1 MTIRTPMQ
9 NIIFRITACSR
20 SKWSLLI
27 VVLSAALLAR
37 PCFSQ
42 VNIRL
47 RNASYTIPVFNDD
60 SVQSFRN
67 IFTVAKT
74 LKPIA
79 ASDAL
84 IEVRMYL
91 TDLPVALLRGH
102 IDVLRIFPDTVT
114 FSKFRFRQLVDV
126 AADPTTLL
134 PGLEHKIEEKFK
146 KEITYKDIIYNSNSA
161 ALIDRLV
168 KIGLFTIKDQRQL
181 LDSLNHAGTQVNDP
195 CAGWLDCYSNTL
207 VYFEIKAGSHVRN
220 FKLLAMD
227 YFRLNKTIS
236 AFKTQHDIMEFINEV
251 FFD

>member
-9 NIIFRITACSR
+9 NIILRITTCSR
-20 SKWSLLI
+20 SKWFLLI
-27 VVLSAALLAR
+27 VLSAALLAR

-42 VNIRL
+42 VNLRL
-47 RNASYTIPVFNDD
+47 RNASYTIPVFKDD

-79 ASDAL
+79 ASDAI

-91 TDLPVALLRGH
+91 TDLPVALWRGH
-102 IDVLRIFPDTVT
+102 INVLKIFPDTVT
-114 FSKFRFRQLVDV
+114 FSKLRFRELVDV
-126 AADPTTLL
+126 AADPTTLQ
-134 PGLEHKIEEKFK
+134 PGLEQKIEEKFK
-146 KEITYKDIIYNSNSA
+146 KAITDKDIIYKSNSA

-168 KIGLFTIKDQRQL
+168 KLGFFTIKDQRQL
-181 LDSLNHAGTQVNDP
+181 LDSLKLAGTQVNDP

-220 FKLLAMD
+220 FKMLAMD
-227 YFRLNKTIS
+227 FYQLNKTIS
-236 AFKTQHDIMEFINEV
+236 PFKKQHDIMEFINEV